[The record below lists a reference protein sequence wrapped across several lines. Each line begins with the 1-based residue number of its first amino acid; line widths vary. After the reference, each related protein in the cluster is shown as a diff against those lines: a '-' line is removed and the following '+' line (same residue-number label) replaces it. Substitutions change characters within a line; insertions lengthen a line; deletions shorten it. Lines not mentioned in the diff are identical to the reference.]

1 MLLFCKKRR
10 MKLCQSDFQ
19 YQHLWERTDCIIECM
34 IRKAEKSLNVT
45 SVNFKQY
52 GNCWECDGMCYKDK
66 VQRDNAE
73 KLQRKF
79 NEDNVPEFIRD
90 YLEDIESKSG
100 ALNYWSVIRDFL
112 MWLIGDG
119 KIINKKSISN
129 MEIVDFNVVYPQH
142 VSRYLRQKEEKGLSP
157 TTLETR
163 KNIIR
168 SFLSNVG
175 YYKESTIGDI
185 KEFFKRVKYKG
196 ISSSNN
202 LIKKLP
208 SEKQLQDMEEKIM
221 RKNDEFVRIRNLS
234 ILRVLKG
241 TGLRESEL
249 AGLDIGDLY
258 LGEEMPYIKVL
269 RKGSYREIEK
279 EPVYLTGDATNAI
292 KEWLEYRNRL
302 ENILDEEA
310 VFVNKNGNRL
320 TEYNIQSIF
329 KTYGNGQ
336 LTPHMIRHWY
346 ATVMANTGNLAFAQQ
361 QLGHSS
367 MTTTVNNYANGAYGM
382 KDVLANM

>member
-1 MLLFCKKRR
+1 
-10 MKLCQSDFQ
+10 
-19 YQHLWERTDCIIECM
+19 
-34 IRKAEKSLNVT
+34 
-45 SVNFKQY
+45 
-52 GNCWECDGMCYKDK
+52 MCYKDE
-66 VQRDNAE
+66 VQRRNAE
-73 KLQRKF
+73 KLQRKL
-79 NEDNVPEFIRD
+79 NEDNVPGFIRD

-119 KIINKKSISN
+119 KIINKKSI
-129 MEIVDFNVVYPQH
+129 MDIEIVDFNVVYPQH

-208 SEKQLQDMEEKIM
+208 SETQLKNMEEKIM
-221 RKNDEFVRIRNLS
+221 RKNDEFVRIRNLN

-241 TGLRESEL
+241 TGLRASEL
-249 AGLDIGDLY
+249 AG
-258 LGEEMPYIKVL
+258 
-269 RKGSYREIEK
+269 
-279 EPVYLTGDATNAI
+279 
-292 KEWLEYRNRL
+292 
-302 ENILDEEA
+302 
-310 VFVNKNGNRL
+310 
-320 TEYNIQSIF
+320 
-329 KTYGNGQ
+329 
-336 LTPHMIRHWY
+336 
-346 ATVMANTGNLAFAQQ
+346 
-361 QLGHSS
+361 
-367 MTTTVNNYANGAYGM
+367 
-382 KDVLANM
+382 